1 MVTIDTQQLRQQQV
15 ELAQQVILHDEFVPP
30 RFIGGADVGFEQD
43 GTVTRAVIV
52 VLSWPELQLVEYQ
65 IARIPTQLPY
75 IPGLLSFREVP
86 GLMAAWEKIQQ
97 KPDLVLVDGQGIAH
111 PRRFGVACHFGL
123 LADVATIGVAKS
135 RLCGDDVKLNAE
147 PESVAMLKA
156 AQEQLG
162 WVYRSKKRCNP
173 LYLSPGHKVS
183 FISSLEWVK
192 RCIQGYRLPEPTR
205 FADGIASNRTFFK
218 RMNEKIG

>member
-1 MVTIDTQQLRQQQV
+1 MAIDTQQLRQQQV
-15 ELAQQVILHDEFVPP
+15 ELAQQVILNDEFVPP

-135 RLCGDDVKLNAE
+135 RLCGDDVELNAE
-147 PESVAMLKA
+147 PESVEMLKV

-162 WVYRSKKRCNP
+162 WGYRSKKRCNP

>member
-1 MVTIDTQQLRQQQV
+1 MVLDTQQLRQQQTQ
-15 ELAQQVILHDEFVPP
+15 LAQRIILQDDFATPH
-30 RFIGGADVGFEQD
+30 FIGGADVGFEQD
-43 GTVTRAVIV
+43 GAITRAVIV
-52 VLSWPELQLVEYQ
+52 VLSWPELKLIEYQ

-86 GLMAAWEKIQQ
+86 GLMAAWSQIKQ

-123 LADVATIGVAKS
+123 LADVPTIGVAKS
-135 RLCGDDVKLNAE
+135 RLCGDNVELDPE
-147 PESVAMLKA
+147 PKSVQMLRLGD
-156 AQEQLG
+156 EQLG

-173 LYLSPGHKVS
+173 LYVSPGHKVS
-183 FISSLEWVK
+183 FISSLAWVK
-192 RCIQGYRLPEPTR
+192 GCIQGYRLPEPTR
-205 FADGIASNRTFFK
+205 MADGIASNRTFFK